1 MRLLFL
7 MFVTA
12 VCVLFLLKL
21 RWPKTK
27 SVDKACMGKNILN
40 ARWTFD
46 GHPASIYSQARQQA
60 TTSFFHKEVLAH
72 PR

>member
-7 MFVTA
+7 MFLTA
-12 VCVLFLLKL
+12 VCVLFLLNL

-40 ARWTFD
+40 AR
-46 GHPASIYSQARQQA
+46 
-60 TTSFFHKEVLAH
+60 
-72 PR
+72 